1 VILLVASLS
10 VPGASF
16 AVLSIMVAVAGTAA
30 IVLTIRAIL
39 PTVFSTVLTTIFAAV
54 FATILS
60 AVLTSVLA
68 AIFTARGFIGLA
80 SHCGGRE
87 QGAGDEQCCPQM

>member
-1 VILLVASLS
+1 MILLVASLS

-16 AVLSIMVAVAGTAA
+16 AVLSIMIAVAGAAA
-30 IVLTIRAIL
+30 IVLTIRAIF
-39 PTVFSTVLTTIFAAV
+39 PTILATIFA
-54 FATILS
+54 
-60 AVLTSVLA
+60 SVLA

-87 QGAGDEQCCPQM
+87 QGAGDEQCCPQL

>member
-1 VILLVASLS
+1 MILLVASLS

-16 AVLSIMVAVAGTAA
+16 AVLSIMIAVAGAAA

-39 PTVFSTVLTTIFAAV
+39 PT
-54 FATILS
+54 
-60 AVLTSVLA
+60 VLA

-87 QGAGDEQCCPQM
+87 QGAGDEQCCPQL

>member
-1 VILLVASLS
+1 MILLVASLS

-39 PTVFSTVLTTIFAAV
+39 PTVLTTIFAS
-54 FATILS
+54 ILS
-60 AVLTSVLA
+60 AVFA

-80 SHCGGRE
+80 SHCSGRE
-87 QGAGDEQCCPQM
+87 QGAGDEQCCPQL

>member
-1 VILLVASLS
+1 MILLVASLS

-39 PTVFSTVLTTIFAAV
+39 P
-54 FATILS
+54 
-60 AVLTSVLA
+60 AVLT

-87 QGAGDEQCCPQM
+87 QGAGDEQCCPQL

>member
-1 VILLVASLS
+1 MILLVASLS

-39 PTVFSTVLTTIFAAV
+39 PTVLT
-54 FATILS
+54 
-60 AVLTSVLA
+60 

-87 QGAGDEQCCPQM
+87 QGAGDEQCCPQL

>member
-1 VILLVASLS
+1 MILLVASLS

-30 IVLTIRAIL
+30 IVLTIRAIF
-39 PTVFSTVLTTIFAAV
+39 PTVFSTIFAAV
-54 FATILS
+54 FSAVLS
-60 AVLTSVLA
+60 AVFAPVLA
-68 AIFTARGFIGLA
+68 AIFTARGLIGLA

-87 QGAGDEQCCPQM
+87 QGAGDEQCCPQL

>member
-1 VILLVASLS
+1 MILLVASLS

-39 PTVFSTVLTTIFAAV
+39 PTVLTTIFAAV

-60 AVLTSVLA
+60 AVFTSVLA

-87 QGAGDEQCCPQM
+87 QGAGDEQCCPQL